1 MTTTAP
7 PTISLDDIRR
17 TAEALEGVAVET
29 PLVESAELSRR
40 LGVPVWVKCE
50 MHQPIGAFKVRGA
63 YTAISRLTPE
73 ERARGIVTHSSGNHA
88 QAVAFAA
95 RRFGARAV
103 IVMAESAP
111 AVKVEGT
118 RRHGGEIV
126 FTSRKEREATAEA
139 LIEREGLV
147 MVAPYDNYDVIMGQA
162 TCAYEIFRAQPGV
175 ETIVCP
181 IGGGGMLAGTCA
193 AVGAIKPET
202 EVWAIEPALS
212 PKLGAALEAGEPV
225 AFDPVETLADGL
237 VPPSVGK
244 ITLSYIRPKV
254 RGAVALTE
262 AEIAE
267 GVRFLFHSM
276 GLVVEPSGATPV
288 AALLAGKIV
297 PKGPTALILTGGNVD
312 PVRFRELVAGPR

>member
-202 EVWAIEPALS
+202 EVRAVEPALHRSSAPRSRPESRSRSIRWKRSPTGWSRRRSGRSPSPTSVPRCAGRWRS
-212 PKLGAALEAGEPV
+212 PKRRSPRASASCSTRW
-225 AFDPVETLADGL
+225 DSWSN
-237 VPPSVGK
+237 PPAPRRS
-244 ITLSYIRPKV
+244 RPSWPA
-254 RGAVALTE
+254 R
-262 AEIAE
+262 
-267 GVRFLFHSM
+267 SC
-276 GLVVEPSGATPV
+276 
-288 AALLAGKIV
+288 
-297 PKGPTALILTGGNVD
+297 
-312 PVRFRELVAGPR
+312 PRDRRP